1 MTGMFRWLLNN
12 EPVWLASAVMAVAGF
27 IVFVWTKYGLDSE
40 IGTAFMALLPVLLAP
55 LTRRA
60 TSSRATVEKV
70 AAQAADTGNAALA
83 VEAHK

>member
-1 MTGMFRWLLNN
+1 MFKWLIEN
-12 EPVWLASAVMAVAGF
+12 EPVWLASAVMAICGF
-27 IVFVWTKYGLDSE
+27 VIFVWTKYGLDSE
-40 IGTAFMALLPVLLAP
+40 VGTAFMALLPVLLAP
-55 LTRRA
+55 LTRKA